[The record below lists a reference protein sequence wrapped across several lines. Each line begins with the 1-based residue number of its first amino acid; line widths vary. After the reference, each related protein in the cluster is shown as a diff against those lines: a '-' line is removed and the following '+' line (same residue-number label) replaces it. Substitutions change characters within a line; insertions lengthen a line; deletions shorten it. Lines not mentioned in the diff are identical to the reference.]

1 MHKKI
6 KEKLKYEALGHPR
19 RQFCLRSWTSSSRQ
33 RFWRSRL
40 SSPGKRKEFEERERE
55 LYKYLVRSEQL
66 NVSIHPGTRSIGR
79 MTRISPNR
87 EEATVQM
94 SPANV

>member
-1 MHKKI
+1 M
-6 KEKLKYEALGHPR
+6 KYKALGHPR

-40 SSPGKRKEFEERERE
+40 SSPGKRKELEERERE

-66 NVSIHPGTRSIGR
+66 NVSIIQVHEHRTDNPDFSDRK
-79 MTRISPNR
+79 
-87 EEATVQM
+87 EAIVQL